1 MIILAADIG
10 GTTCKLGV
18 LDESLEILHKWEIP
32 TKTENNGESI
42 LKNVYDSFVVNAKHK
57 NYNMDDV
64 LGIGLGVP
72 GPIDFKTGVVNGAI
86 NLNWHGK
93 INIKEQFE
101 KLSGL
106 PVYVDNDANVATLGE
121 KFKGAGQNEPDVI
134 CVTLGTGVG
143 GGIISNNELV
153 HGHNGSGGELGHF
166 KVDFKERFQCNCGKK
181 GCLET
186 VASATGVVNLSYHYY
201 AELQFQTVIEEAIKN
216 RTLQAKMVFDAAKA
230 GDEFATYVIKKVA
243 RNLAYALSVFS
254 VVTNPKYIIIGG
266 GVSKAGDFLIQH
278 IEDVYREITFTPATQ
293 GTKIVTATLGNDAGI
308 IGAAGLIKQYV
319 KRSKYNGNY

>member
-18 LDESLEILHKWEIP
+18 LDETLEILHKWEIP

-319 KRSKYNGNY
+319 KKEQV

>member
-18 LDESLEILHKWEIP
+18 LDETLEILHKWEIP

-57 NYNMDDV
+57 NYNMEDV

-201 AELQFQTVIEEAIKN
+201 AELQFQTVIEDAIKN

-278 IEDVYREITFTPATQ
+278 IEDVYRKITFTPATQ

-319 KRSKYNGNY
+319 KKEQV

>member
-18 LDESLEILHKWEIP
+18 LDENLEILHKWEIP

-42 LKNVYDSFVVNAKHK
+42 LKNVYDSFVANAKHK
-57 NYNMDDV
+57 NYDMNDV

-201 AELQFQTVIEEAIKN
+201 AELQFQTLIEDAIKN

-319 KRSKYNGNY
+319 KKEQV

>member
-18 LDESLEILHKWEIP
+18 LDETLEILHKWEIP

-57 NYNMDDV
+57 NYNMNDV

-319 KRSKYNGNY
+319 KKEQV

>member
-319 KRSKYNGNY
+319 KKEQV

>member
-18 LDESLEILHKWEIP
+18 LDNNLEILHKWEIP
-32 TKTENNGESI
+32 TKTDNNGEFI
-42 LKNVYDSFVVNAKHK
+42 LKNVYESFVVNAKHK
-57 NYNMDDV
+57 GYRMEDAV
-64 LGIGLGVP
+64 GVGLGIP
-72 GPIDFKTGVVNGAI
+72 GPIDFQTGVVNGAI

-93 INIKEQFE
+93 IDVKAQFE
-101 KLSGL
+101 AISGL
-106 PVYVDNDANVATLGE
+106 PVIVDNDANVATLGE
-121 KFKGAGQNEPDVI
+121 KFKGAGQNEPDVLCI
-134 CVTLGTGVG
+134 TLGTGVG
-143 GGIISNNELV
+143 GGIISNNALV

-166 KVDFKERFQCNCGKK
+166 KVDFKERFQCNCGKR

-201 AELQFQTVIEEAIKN
+201 EELQFQTMIEPNIKARN
-216 RTLQAKMVFDAAKA
+216 LQAKMVFDAAKA

-243 RNLAYALSVFS
+243 RNLAYAMSVFS

-278 IEDVYREITFTPATQ
+278 IEQVYRDITFSPALQ
-293 GTKIVTATLGNDAGI
+293 NTKIVTATLGNDAGI

-319 KRSKYNGNY
+319 LKENLNGNY

>member
-18 LDESLEILHKWEIP
+18 LDETLEILHKWEIP

-57 NYNMDDV
+57 NYNMEDA
-64 LGIGLGVP
+64 LGIGLGIP

-201 AELQFQTVIEEAIKN
+201 AELQFQTVIEDAIKD

-319 KRSKYNGNY
+319 KKEQV

>member
-18 LDESLEILHKWEIP
+18 LDETLEILHKWEIP

-57 NYNMDDV
+57 NYKMEDV
-64 LGIGLGVP
+64 LGIGLGIP

-201 AELQFQTVIEEAIKN
+201 AELQFQTVIEDAIKN

-243 RNLAYALSVFS
+243 RNLAYALSIFS

-266 GVSKAGDFLIQH
+266 GVSKAGNFLIQH

-319 KRSKYNGNY
+319 KKEQV

>member
-18 LDESLEILHKWEIP
+18 LDENLEILHKWEIP

-42 LKNVYDSFVVNAKHK
+42 LKNVYDSFVANAKHK
-57 NYNMDDV
+57 NYDMNDV

-201 AELQFQTVIEEAIKN
+201 AELQFQTVIEDAIKN

-319 KRSKYNGNY
+319 KKEQV

>member
-18 LDESLEILHKWEIP
+18 LDETLEILHKWEIP

-57 NYNMDDV
+57 NYKMEDV
-64 LGIGLGVP
+64 LGIGLGIP

-201 AELQFQTVIEEAIKN
+201 AELQFQTVIEDAIKN

-243 RNLAYALSVFS
+243 RNLAYALSIFS

-266 GVSKAGDFLIQH
+266 GVSKAGNFLVQH

-319 KRSKYNGNY
+319 KKEQV

>member
-18 LDESLEILHKWEIP
+18 MNTSLEILHKWEIP
-32 TKTENNGESI
+32 TKTDNNGESI
-42 LKNVYDSFVVNAKHK
+42 LKNVYDSFVINAKHK
-57 NYNMDDV
+57 NYNMNEAV
-64 LGIGLGVP
+64 GVGLGVP
-72 GPIDFKTGVVNGAI
+72 GPVDFETGVVNGAI

-93 INIKEQFE
+93 INIKAQFE
-101 KLSGL
+101 QMSGL

-121 KFKGAGQNEPDVI
+121 KFKGAGQNERDVI

-186 VASATGVVNLSYHYY
+186 VASATGVVNLAYHYY
-201 AELQFQTVIEEAIKN
+201 EELQFQTSIEAALNNKS
-216 RTLQAKMVFDAAKA
+216 LQAKMVFDAAKA

-266 GVSKAGDFLIQH
+266 GVSKAGDFLIRH
-278 IEDVYREITFTPATQ
+278 IESYYRDITFTPAAQ
-293 GTKIVTATLGNDAGI
+293 GTNIVTATLGNDAGI

-319 KRSKYNGNY
+319 LKEQS

>member
-18 LDESLEILHKWEIP
+18 LDETLEILHKWEIP

-57 NYNMDDV
+57 NYDMNDV

-201 AELQFQTVIEEAIKN
+201 AELQFQTVIEDAIKN

-293 GTKIVTATLGNDAGI
+293 GTKVVTATLGNDAGI

-319 KRSKYNGNY
+319 KKEQV

>member
-18 LDESLEILHKWEIP
+18 LDETLEILHKWEIP

-57 NYNMDDV
+57 NYNMEDV
-64 LGIGLGVP
+64 LGIGLGIP

-93 INIKEQFE
+93 INIKKQFE

-201 AELQFQTVIEEAIKN
+201 AELQFQTVIEDAIKN

-293 GTKIVTATLGNDAGI
+293 GTRIVTATLGNDAGI

-319 KRSKYNGNY
+319 KKEQV

>member
-18 LDESLEILHKWEIP
+18 LDETLEILHKWEIP

-42 LKNVYDSFVVNAKHK
+42 LKNVYDSFIVNAKHK
-57 NYNMDDV
+57 NYNMEDV

-319 KRSKYNGNY
+319 KKEQV

>member
-18 LDESLEILHKWEIP
+18 LDEMLEILHKWEIP

-42 LKNVYDSFVVNAKHK
+42 LKNVYDSFVINSKHK
-57 NYNMDDV
+57 NYNMEDV
-64 LGIGLGVP
+64 LGIGLGIP
-72 GPIDFKTGVVNGAI
+72 GPIDFQTGVVNGAI

-201 AELQFQTVIEEAIKN
+201 QELQFQTVIEEAIKN
-216 RTLQAKMVFDAAKA
+216 KTLQAKMVFDAAKA

-308 IGAAGLIKQYV
+308 IGAAGLIKHYV
-319 KRSKYNGNY
+319 KREQV

>member
-18 LDESLEILHKWEIP
+18 LDENLEILHKWEIP

-42 LKNVYDSFVVNAKHK
+42 LKNVYDSFVANAKHK
-57 NYNMDDV
+57 NYDMNDV

-201 AELQFQTVIEEAIKN
+201 AELQFQTVIEDAIKN

-230 GDEFATYVIKKVA
+230 GDEFATYVIKKFA

-293 GTKIVTATLGNDAGI
+293 GTKIVTANLGNDAGI

-319 KRSKYNGNY
+319 KKEQV

>member
-18 LDESLEILHKWEIP
+18 LDENLEILHKWEIP

-42 LKNVYDSFVVNAKHK
+42 LKNVYDSFVANAKHK
-57 NYNMDDV
+57 NYDMNDV

-201 AELQFQTVIEEAIKN
+201 AELQFQTVIEDAIKN

-293 GTKIVTATLGNDAGI
+293 GTKVVTATLGNDAGI

-319 KRSKYNGNY
+319 KKEQV

>member
-18 LDESLEILHKWEIP
+18 LDENLEILHKWEIP

-42 LKNVYDSFVVNAKHK
+42 LKNVYDSFVANAKHK
-57 NYNMDDV
+57 NYDMNDV

-121 KFKGAGQNEPDVI
+121 KFKGAGQNEHDVI

-201 AELQFQTVIEEAIKN
+201 AELQFQTVIEDAIKN

-319 KRSKYNGNY
+319 KKEQV

>member
-18 LDESLEILHKWEIP
+18 LDEALNILHKWELP

-57 NYNMDDV
+57 NYDMKDV
-64 LGIGLGVP
+64 LGVGLGVP
-72 GPIDFKTGVVNGAI
+72 GPIDFKSGVVNGAI

-101 KLSGL
+101 ALSGL

-166 KVDFKERFQCNCGKK
+166 KVDFKERFTCNCGHK

-201 AELQFQTVIEEAIKN
+201 EELQFQTVIEDAIKN

-278 IEDVYREITFTPATQ
+278 IEEVYREITFTPATQ
-293 GTKIVTATLGNDAGI
+293 DTKIVTATLGNDAGI

-319 KRSKYNGNY
+319 KKELV

>member
-18 LDESLEILHKWEIP
+18 LDASLNILHKWEIP

-42 LKNVYDSFVVNAKHK
+42 LKNVYDSFVNNAMHK
-57 NYNMDDV
+57 SYNMEQV
-64 LGIGLGVP
+64 IGVGLGVP
-72 GPIDFKTGVVNGAI
+72 GPIDFKNGIVNGAI

-93 INIKEQFE
+93 INVKEQFE
-101 KLSGL
+101 ALSGL
-106 PVYVDNDANVATLGE
+106 PVIVDNDANVATLGE

-201 AELQFQTVIEEAIKN
+201 AELQFQTTIEEAIKN

-266 GVSKAGDFLIQH
+266 GVSKAGDFLIHH
-278 IEDVYREITFTPATQ
+278 IEDIYREITFNPAVE

-308 IGAAGLIKQYV
+308 IGAAGLIKQYIM
-319 KRSKYNGNY
+319 KE

>member
-18 LDESLEILHKWEIP
+18 LDETLEILHKWEIP

-57 NYNMDDV
+57 NYNMEDV
-64 LGIGLGVP
+64 LGIGLGIP

-201 AELQFQTVIEEAIKN
+201 DELQFQTVIEDAMKN

-319 KRSKYNGNY
+319 KKEQV

>member
-18 LDESLEILHKWEIP
+18 LDETLEILHKWEIP

-42 LKNVYDSFVVNAKHK
+42 LKNVYDSFIVNAKHK
-57 NYNMDDV
+57 NYNMEDV

-166 KVDFKERFQCNCGKK
+166 KVDIKERFQCNCGKK

-319 KRSKYNGNY
+319 KKEQV

>member
-18 LDESLEILHKWEIP
+18 LDETLEILHKWEIP
-32 TKTENNGESI
+32 TKTENNGENI

-57 NYNMDDV
+57 NYNMEDV
-64 LGIGLGVP
+64 LGIGLGIP

-201 AELQFQTVIEEAIKN
+201 AELQFQTVIEDEIKD

-319 KRSKYNGNY
+319 KKEQV

>member
-18 LDESLEILHKWEIP
+18 LDESLEILHKWEIL

-57 NYNMDDV
+57 NYDMKNV

-72 GPIDFKTGVVNGAI
+72 GPIDFHTGVVNGAI

-121 KFKGAGQNEPDVI
+121 KFKGAGQDEPDVI

-166 KVDFKERFQCNCGKK
+166 KVDTKERFQCNCGKK

-201 AELQFQTVIEEAIKN
+201 EELQFQTVIEDAINN
-216 RTLQAKMVFDAAKA
+216 RTLQAKMVFDAAKD

-266 GVSKAGDFLIQH
+266 GVSKAGDFLIKH
-278 IEDVYREITFTPATQ
+278 IEDIYREITFTPATL

-319 KRSKYNGNY
+319 KKEII

>member
-18 LDESLEILHKWEIP
+18 LDETLEILHKWEIP

-57 NYNMDDV
+57 NYKMEDV
-64 LGIGLGVP
+64 LGIGLGIP

-201 AELQFQTVIEEAIKN
+201 AELQFQTVIEDAIKN

-266 GVSKAGDFLIQH
+266 GVSKAGNFLIQH

-319 KRSKYNGNY
+319 KKEQV